1 MKIANCI
8 FTNINEEEVKTLKV
22 FYEDGNVE
30 IITLNLDDSKVSN
43 IVKEVGGVEQ
53 ITSNTKKYNADFEK
67 EVLLFEK
74 FKEQRS
80 LYKDLVYIIDKQYTS
95 EELFNL
101 KIWLFE
107 KPEVEKC
114 KDRDLKMKLRTS
126 KTLIDTIGNYFL
138 IKESN

>member
-1 MKIANCI
+1 MNISNCI
-8 FTNINEEEVKTLKV
+8 FINSFDDEIKTLKV
-22 FYEDGNVE
+22 TYEDNKIE
-30 IITLNLDDSKVSN
+30 IITLNLDDPKVSN
-43 IVKEVGGVEQ
+43 IVKECGGVDQ

-67 EVLLFEK
+67 EVLLFEN
-74 FKEQRS
+74 FKQQKS
-80 LYKDLVYIIDKQYTS
+80 LYKNLVYIFDKQYTS

-114 KDRDLKMKLRTS
+114 KDIDLKKKLRTS

>member
-74 FKEQRS
+74 FKEQKS

>member
-30 IITLNLDDSKVSN
+30 IITLNLDDSKVSS
-43 IVKEVGGVEQ
+43 IVKECGGVDQ
-53 ITSNTKKYNADFEK
+53 ITSNTRKYNADFEK

-126 KTLIDTIGNYFL
+126 KTLIDNIGNYLL

>member
-1 MKIANCI
+1 MNISNCI
-8 FTNINEEEVKTLKV
+8 FINSFDDEIKTLKV
-22 FYEDGNVE
+22 TYEDGNVE
-30 IITLNLDDSKVSN
+30 IVTLNLDDSKVSN
-43 IVKEVGGVEQ
+43 IVKECGGVDQ

-67 EVLLFEK
+67 EVLLFEN
-74 FKEQRS
+74 FKQQKS
-80 LYKDLVYIIDKQYTS
+80 LYKNLVYIFDKQYTS

-114 KDRDLKMKLRTS
+114 KDIDLKKKLRTS

>member
-30 IITLNLDDSKVSN
+30 IITLNLDDSKVSS
-43 IVKEVGGVEQ
+43 IVKECGGVDQ
-53 ITSNTKKYNADFEK
+53 ITSNTRKYNADFEK